1 MLGGGLELGESIWS
15 QIISMI
21 FFLIF
26 ILFYSRIMV
35 IQVLFRLERSAELL
49 ERMSSKAVR
58 IVLKKIS
65 KKPNKKIRNSVK
77 SFLEFFVIDPVD
89 LDPYGIIKKIEHLLD
104 LQKERFKYFV
114 DQIAPKANSED
125 KANIM
130 MGLSGAISLYQLTKL
145 VRHYVELIKKTKS
158 INLAMLLQMQLPL
171 VERIA
176 RALLKGTEALSN
188 GWPLGDSIG
197 AYVAAKL
204 IGNSKFKLVDKETIV
219 CRKKYR
225 GKDVIIIKARGPGGR
240 TGNPGRVL
248 EKIAR
253 REKIAKIITI
263 DAALKL
269 EGEKTGTVAEGVGV
283 AIGGRGVEKSYIENV
298 AVRRKIPLDSII
310 IKMSQE
316 EAITP
321 MRKEILKSVPRILEA
336 IENSIKRTKG
346 KGKIVIIGVGNSCGV
361 GNNKKE
367 LEKTEKIINENIRKM
382 RKKKKKRKLR

>member
-1 MLGGGLELGESIWS
+1 
-15 QIISMI
+15 
-21 FFLIF
+21 
-26 ILFYSRIMV
+26 
-35 IQVLFRLERSAELL
+35 
-49 ERMSSKAVR
+49 MSSRAVR

-65 KKPNKKIRNSVK
+65 KRPSKKIRNSVK
-77 SFLEFFVIDPVD
+77 SFLEFFVITPVS

-104 LQKERFKYFV
+104 LQKERFRYFV
-114 DQIAPKANSED
+114 NQVAPKADPED

-130 MGLSGAISLYQLTKL
+130 MSLSGAISLYQLTKL

-188 GWPLGDSIG
+188 GWPIGDSIG

-204 IGNSKFKLVDKETIV
+204 IGNSRFKLIDEETIV
-219 CRKKYR
+219 CRKKYK
-225 GKDVIIIKARGPGGR
+225 GKDIIIIKAKGPGGR

-248 EKIAR
+248 EKIAK
-253 REKIAKIITI
+253 RERIAKIITI

-269 EGEKTGTVAEGVGV
+269 EGEKTGTVAEGIGV
-283 AIGGRGVEKSYIENV
+283 AIGGIGVEKSYIENV
-298 AVRRKIPLDSII
+298 AVKRNIPLDSII

-321 MRKEILKSVPRILEA
+321 MRNEVFKSVPRVLEA
-336 IENSIKRTKG
+336 IENSIKRTRR

-361 GNNKKE
+361 GNSKNE
-367 LEKTEKIINENIRKM
+367 LEKTEKIIKMNIRKM
-382 RKKKKKRKLR
+382 KKREKKKRFR

>member
-1 MLGGGLELGESIWS
+1 MELGESIWS

-77 SFLEFFVIDPVD
+77 SFLEFFVITPVD
-89 LDPYGIIKKIEHLLD
+89 LDPYGILKKIEHLLD
-104 LQKERFKYFV
+104 LQKERFRYFV

-283 AIGGRGVEKSYIENV
+283 AIGGIGVEKSYIENV
-298 AVRRKIPLDSII
+298 AVKRNIPLDSII

>member
-1 MLGGGLELGESIWS
+1 LELGESIWS

-49 ERMSSKAVR
+49 ERMSSKAVK

-77 SFLEFFVIDPVD
+77 SFLEFFVITPVD

-104 LQKERFKYFV
+104 LQKERFRYFV

-225 GKDVIIIKARGPGGR
+225 GKDVIIIKAKGPGGR
-240 TGNPGRVL
+240 TGNPGRAL

-283 AIGGRGVEKSYIENV
+283 AIGGIGVERSYIENV
-298 AVRRKIPLDSII
+298 AVKRNIPLDSII